1 MEELQR
7 LLQSLGQLT
16 NASSAAAQSLGR
28 ISDSAQDADEG
39 LEGLGS
45 SLKGGVGK
53 LLSFSGAMG
62 ALTNLVIRNVSVQIR
77 LTKSITDLN
86 TQIYKS
92 EDVFASMT
100 AKTEKSFEYMSD
112 VVNTNTGGLRAFFQ
126 ELPVIGDIFK
136 SLEQVGLETMSLV
149 QEQNKQNLAIV
160 QTVSGG
166 VRQLSSNFGVVT
178 LNLTEFSAKAGEAGL
193 NSDQFA
199 KILSDNTANLSGA
212 FGGVTDASNIMS
224 QAFKG
229 LITPGSGV
237 EGLRDRFV
245 ALGMNTDDIA
255 ELFSETAIR
264 QRILTGQQVQSGKAL
279 ATQSFEYLKS
289 LKGLSAITGED
300 LKTQQARRRD
310 ILNQANFAAK
320 LEQLRA
326 QERGAEADA
335 LFGGVN
341 LTGQLFG
348 ASAQKLAMEVAV
360 YGRAITQEGA
370 MLAMSNK
377 GQYEAIQEVI
387 AGTKGFTG
395 SIVEANSQNTAIFDA
410 KKEEIQQSRDASNSL
425 AMLSGLTDNQFVQ
438 TVGTMFVETRD
449 AVERL
454 GTLSENFNSSVGA
467 MGSTLD
473 TVTQQIIDQS
483 RLDQKRR
490 AELERKLLDERG
502 GLAVSTVAL
511 AGAFGD
517 MAYELTDKR
526 LGLIEGITKT
536 TNKFAE
542 FVGDAGVDTFIAL
555 AKAVGVMAGDPET
568 LEDRK
573 TDALAAILGGAESAG
588 TDAVGGYGTGA
599 AVSRAD
605 GGIVTGPDT
614 GYRATLHGTE
624 AIVPLPDGKSIPVTL
639 DTTKFDESITAL
651 VQGIGSSSNNDN
663 SNLASLME
671 QSVNLNGQIL
681 DTLKQNNRT
690 GKQMVRA
697 IS

>member
-16 NASSAAAQSLGR
+16 NASSAAVQSLER
-28 ISDSAQDADEG
+28 ITDSAPEADDG
-39 LEGLGS
+39 LKSLGTAF
-45 SLKGGVGK
+45 KKGVGK
-53 LLSFSGAMG
+53 ALSFAGALG
-62 ALTNLVIRNVSVQIR
+62 SLTNLVIRNVSVQIR

-86 TQIYKS
+86 TQIYKT

-100 AKTEKSFEYMSD
+100 QKTEKSFEYMRD
-112 VVNTNTGGLRAFFQ
+112 LVGENTSGLRAFVQ
-126 ELPVIGDIFK
+126 ELPIIGDIFK
-136 SLEQVGLETMSLV
+136 SIEQVGVETMSLV
-149 QEQNKQNLAIV
+149 QEQNKQNLAVV
-160 QTVSGG
+160 QTVSSG

-199 KILSDNTANLSGA
+199 KILSDNTTNLTGA

-237 EGLRDRFV
+237 DGLRDRFV

-279 ATQSFEYLKS
+279 AMQSFEYLKS

-310 ILNQANFAAK
+310 MLNQANFAAK
-320 LEQLRA
+320 VEQLQAQGRA
-326 QERGAEADA
+326 GEAVA
-335 LFGGVN
+335 LEGVLQATAMFGP
-341 LTGQLFG
+341 
-348 ASAQKLAMEVAV
+348 SAQKLAMEVAV

-377 GQYEAIQEVI
+377 GLYESIQETI
-387 AGTKGFTG
+387 EGTKGFTG
-395 SIVEANSQNTAIFDA
+395 SVVEANAQNTAIFDA
-410 KKEEIQQSRDASNSL
+410 KKEEIQQSREASNTL
-425 AMLSGLTDNQFVQ
+425 AMMSGLTDNQFVQ
-438 TVGTMFVETRD
+438 TVGAMFVETRSSI
-449 AVERL
+449 EQL
-454 GTLSENFNSSVGA
+454 GTLSENFNSSVEA
-467 MGSTLD
+467 MGTTLD
-473 TVTQQIIDQS
+473 TVTQQIVDQS
-483 RLDQKRR
+483 LLDQKRR
-490 AELERKLLDERG
+490 AELEGLLFAPGFGDDDP
-502 GLAVSTVAL
+502 LAQSTVAL
-511 AGAFGD
+511 AGAFGS
-517 MAYELTDKR
+517 MAYELTKER
-526 LGLIEGITKT
+526 IGLVAGITNT

-542 FVGDAGVDTFIAL
+542 FVGDPGVDNFIAL
-555 AKAVGVMAGDPET
+555 AKAVGVISSDQAKEEAT
-568 LEDRK
+568 RRQIDRIDK
-573 TDALAAILGGAESAG
+573 SEGQAIMDRNPYAYI
-588 TDAVGGYGTGA
+588 GYNN
-599 AVSRAD
+599 
-605 GGIVTGPDT
+605 GGIATGPDT
-614 GYRATLHGTE
+614 GYRAVLHGTE
-624 AIVPLPDGKSIPVTL
+624 AVVPLPDGKSIPVTL

-651 VQGIGSSSNNDN
+651 VQGIGSASNNDN

-681 DTLKQNNRT
+681 DTLKQSNRT

>member
-7 LLQSLGQLT
+7 LLQSLGKLT
-16 NASSAAAQSLGR
+16 NASSAVVQSLER
-28 ISDSAQDADEG
+28 ITDSAPEADDG
-39 LEGLGS
+39 LKSLGTA
-45 SLKGGVGK
+45 LKKGVGK
-53 LLSFSGAMG
+53 ALSFAGALG
-62 ALTNLVIRNVSVQIR
+62 SLTNLVIRNVSVQIR

-100 AKTEKSFEYMSD
+100 AKTEKSFEYMRD
-112 VVNTNTGGLRAFFQ
+112 IVNTNTGGLRAFAQ
-126 ELPVIGDIFK
+126 ELPLIGDIFK
-136 SLEQVGLETMSLV
+136 SIEQVGVETMSAV
-149 QEQNKQNLAIV
+149 QEQNKQNLAVV
-160 QTVSGG
+160 QTVSSG

-199 KILSDNTANLSGA
+199 KILSDNTTNLTGA

-237 EGLRDRFV
+237 DGLRDRFV

-279 ATQSFEYLKS
+279 AMQSFEYLKS

-310 ILNQANFAAK
+310 LLNQANFAAK

-335 LFGGVN
+335 LFGGVS
-341 LTGQLFG
+341 LTGELFG

-377 GQYEAIQEVI
+377 GLYESIQETI
-387 AGTKGFTG
+387 EGTKGFTG
-395 SIVEANSQNTAIFDA
+395 SVVEANAQNTAIFDA
-410 KKEEIQQSRDASNSL
+410 KKEEIQQSREASNTL
-425 AMLSGLTDNQFVQ
+425 AMMSGLTDNQFVQ
-438 TVGTMFVETRD
+438 TVGAMFVETRSS
-449 AVERL
+449 VEQL
-454 GTLSENFNSSVGA
+454 GTLSENFNSSVKS
-467 MGSTLD
+467 MGTTLD
-473 TVTQQIIDQS
+473 TVTQGIVDQS
-483 RLDQKRR
+483 RLDQIRR
-490 AELERKLLDERG
+490 AELEGLLFAPGFGDDDP
-502 GLAVSTVAL
+502 LAQSTVAL
-511 AGAFGD
+511 AGAFGS
-517 MAYELTDKR
+517 MAYELTKER
-526 LGLIEGITKT
+526 IGLVAGITNT

-542 FVGDAGVDTFIAL
+542 FVGDPGVDNFIAL
-555 AKAVGVMAGDPET
+555 AKAVGVISSDQAKEEAT
-568 LEDRK
+568 RRQIDRIDK
-573 TDALAAILGGAESAG
+573 SEGQAIMDRNPYAYI
-588 TDAVGGYGTGA
+588 GYNN
-599 AVSRAD
+599 
-605 GGIVTGPDT
+605 GGIATGPDT
-614 GYRATLHGTE
+614 GYRAVLHGTE
-624 AIVPLPDGKSIPVTL
+624 AVVPLPDGKSIPVTL

-651 VQGIGSSSNNDN
+651 VQGIGSASNNDN

-681 DTLKQNNRT
+681 DTLKQSNRT